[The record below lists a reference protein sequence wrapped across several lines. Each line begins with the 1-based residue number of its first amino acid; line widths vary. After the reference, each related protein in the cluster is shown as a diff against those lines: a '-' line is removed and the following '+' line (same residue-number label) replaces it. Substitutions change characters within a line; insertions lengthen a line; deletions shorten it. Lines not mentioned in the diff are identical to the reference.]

1 LRWARAMR
9 PVPRRLS
16 NTCRAYEPAA
26 RCASP
31 RPPGGCLY
39 IPANC
44 SSVSPA
50 QSVDFNLRVRGRRLE
65 TATGTLRIRSCED
78 ERTSGMSGAWRDDFL
93 YQSDD
98 LGGWTGQH
106 VWPAGEVLARLLAD
120 PAWTPHCSG
129 KRVVEL
135 GTGTGRVGLMALALG
150 ARSVVLTDRVL
161 GVAESNLRRNFAE
174 RCERHRCVVRRL
186 DWGNRDL
193 PAATARLKAEAGGS
207 FDLIVAANL
216 LYETASASMLAQAI
230 SWCVHVP
237 GAWVPL
243 CPSHIQLS
251 ALLLSAVA

>member
-1 LRWARAMR
+1 MRWARAMR

-78 ERTSGMSGAWRDDFL
+78 ERTSGMSGAWRDNFL

-98 LGGWTGQH
+98 LGGWTGWH
-106 VWPAGEVLARLLAD
+106 VWPAGEVPSADWALVGIPASGVRLRRTTQLA
-120 PAWTPHCSG
+120 
-129 KRVVEL
+129 
-135 GTGTGRVGLMALALG
+135 ALAPPSCCL
-150 ARSVVLTDRVL
+150 ALPSCLLSSVL
-161 GVAESNLRRNFAE
+161 
-174 RCERHRCVVRRL
+174 VVRRL
-186 DWGNRDL
+186 
-193 PAATARLKAEAGGS
+193 AG
-207 FDLIVAANL
+207 
-216 LYETASASMLAQAI
+216 
-230 SWCVHVP
+230 P
-237 GAWVPL
+237 GG
-243 CPSHIQLS
+243 
-251 ALLLSAVA
+251 

>member
-1 LRWARAMR
+1 MR

-98 LGGWTGQH
+98 LGGWTGRH

-135 GTGTGRVGLMALALG
+135 GAGTGLVGLMALALG

-161 GVAESNLRRNFAE
+161 GVAESNLRRKLGAE
-174 RCERHRCVVRRL
+174 GVPHREDAHRLARADEHEEQGGRQLHASDGGPGRDDLLVLLGHSGGTSPSPGPSSIMVPAIAIGVISNVRAVRS
-186 DWGNRDL
+186 
-193 PAATARLKAEAGGS
+193 E
-207 FDLIVAANL
+207 I
-216 LYETASASMLAQAI
+216 I
-230 SWCVHVP
+230 
-237 GAWVPL
+237 
-243 CPSHIQLS
+243 LS
-251 ALLLSAVA
+251 DA